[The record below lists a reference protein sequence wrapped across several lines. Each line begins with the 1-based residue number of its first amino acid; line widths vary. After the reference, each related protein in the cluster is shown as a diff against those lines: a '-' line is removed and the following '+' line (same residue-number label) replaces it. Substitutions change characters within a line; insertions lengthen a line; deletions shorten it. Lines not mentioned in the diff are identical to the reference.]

1 MDNEIREIQVACFRL
16 GDDLYAIDI
25 MRIKEIIR
33 PQKLAALPKAPS
45 FVEGVLNLRGAVIP
59 VIDLRKRFDMPPR
72 ENDQNRRLL
81 IITLAVCDMGIAV
94 DEVTEVITI
103 SIANIKPPPHVT
115 REVDAEY
122 LLGVCLAQDSLIMLL
137 NPDRLLAG
145 HETVELSRIE
155 EVQADQV
162 DRLKAEEY

>member
-16 GDDLYAIDI
+16 GEDIYAVDI

-33 PQKLAALPKAPS
+33 PQKLTALPKAPT

-59 VIDLRKRFDMPPR
+59 VIDLRKRFKMPPR
-72 ENDQNRRLL
+72 EIDQNRRLL
-81 IITLAVCDMGIAV
+81 IISLAISDMGIAV

-103 SIANIKPPPHVT
+103 PVANIKPPPHVNQGAG
-115 REVDAEY
+115 AEY

-137 NPDRLLAG
+137 NPDQLLTG
-145 HETVELSRIE
+145 SETVELSWME
-155 EVQADQV
+155 EV
-162 DRLKAEEY
+162 KEEA

>member
-16 GDDLYAIDI
+16 GEDIYAVDI

-59 VIDLRKRFDMPPR
+59 VIDLRKRFAMPAR
-72 ENDQNRRLL
+72 EADQDRRLL
-81 IITLAVCDMGIAV
+81 IINLAICDMGIAV

-103 SIANIKPPPHVT
+103 PVVNIKPPPQVS
-115 REVDAEY
+115 RGVDAEY
-122 LLGVCLAQDSLIMLL
+122 LLGVCLADDSLIMLL
-137 NPDRLLAG
+137 NPDRLLTG
-145 HETVELSRIE
+145 SETVELGNLDETAVPS
-155 EVQADQV
+155 
-162 DRLKAEEY
+162 

>member
-16 GDDLYAIDI
+16 GEDIYAVDI
-25 MRIKEIIR
+25 MRIREIIR
-33 PQKLAALPKAPS
+33 PQKLASLPNALS

-72 ENDQNRRLL
+72 ELDQNRRLL
-81 IITLAVCDMGIAV
+81 IISLAICDMGIAV

-103 SIANIKPPPHVT
+103 PIANIKPPPQVT
-115 REVDAEY
+115 RGVDAEY

-137 NPDRLLAG
+137 NPDRLLTG
-145 HETVELSRIE
+145 RETAALVNIEELSAGI
-155 EVQADQV
+155 
-162 DRLKAEEY
+162 

>member
-16 GDDLYAIDI
+16 GEDIYAVDI

-72 ENDQNRRLL
+72 EIDRNRRLL
-81 IITLAVCDMGIAV
+81 IITVAIGDMGIAV

-103 SIANIKPPPHVT
+103 PVAHIKPPPQVT
-115 REVDAEY
+115 RGVGAEY
-122 LLGVCLAQDSLIMLL
+122 LLGVCLGQDSLIMLL
-137 NPDRLLAG
+137 NPDRLLTG
-145 HETVELSRIE
+145 GETAELGNME
-155 EVQADQV
+155 EMIV
-162 DRLKAEEY
+162 DS

>member
-16 GDDLYAIDI
+16 GEEIYAVDI

-33 PQKLAALPKAPS
+33 PQKLASLPKAPS

-59 VIDLRKRFDMPPR
+59 VIDLRKRFDMPTR
-72 ENDQNRRLL
+72 EIDQNRRLL
-81 IITLAVCDMGIAV
+81 IISLAICDMGIAV

-103 SIANIKPPPHVT
+103 PVANIKPPPQVT
-115 REVDAEY
+115 QGVDAEY

-137 NPDRLLAG
+137 NPDRLLTGREAAELG
-145 HETVELSRIE
+145 IVEEMTAAS
-155 EVQADQV
+155 
-162 DRLKAEEY
+162 

>member
-16 GDDLYAIDI
+16 GEEIYAVDI

-33 PQKLAALPKAPS
+33 PQKLAALPKSLS

-59 VIDLRKRFDMPPR
+59 VIDLRKRFDMPTLEIDR
-72 ENDQNRRLL
+72 NRRLL
-81 IITLAVCDMGIAV
+81 IISLAICDMGIAV

-103 SIANIKPPPHVT
+103 PVANIKPPPQVT
-115 REVDAEY
+115 QGVDAEY

-137 NPDRLLAG
+137 NPDRLLTGREAAELG
-145 HETVELSRIE
+145 IVEEMTAAS
-155 EVQADQV
+155 
-162 DRLKAEEY
+162 